1 METKRIIIHI
11 FCIFSFSVSFGQ
23 RQAYSTINGGCLYGF
38 DLAECPYLDQG
49 GIIIKFNDDSL
60 EQIIEPVNLH
70 LATYYSRA
78 AFSDTNGNLL
88 FASNGWRL
96 VDSSGTVLSY
106 KLWRDEIPHPND
118 TPDTSDILVTMGPL
132 FLNDPGDSTKAYL
145 FYGEYD
151 PAFEYSPPNN
161 FTIPADLYFS
171 YTYLDIPTQS
181 LISQENTILNTPTQK
196 GNMQA
201 CRHANGRDW
210 WIIKPGINQNSFYIG
225 LLDPSGLSMQEIII
239 SGAPSTIQA
248 RTFSQF
254 SFEGDKFVHFAVF
267 PDRLLYTYDFDRC
280 SGTLSNMQLHDLSD
294 SLRAGDIN
302 AMTLSPDGSKV
313 YMKKGG
319 YVSQPQQI
327 QGILQYD
334 LITNQYY
341 YVCFYASAPQLTPNG
356 KTVLIQSFIVGE
368 NNEIINTLSEIMN
381 PDEFG
386 TACNL
391 IEHKYPIE
399 NNATFVMPSNYAN
412 FRLGALQGSICD
424 SLSTGIPT
432 SLNYPSLRFKAYPN
446 PVESSLTIEQDI
458 PSLLNLKITD
468 MFGRSVWQGKT
479 SEHKTVLTHEIRTLT
494 NGIYWL
500 EIQDL
505 KTGKR
510 GGTKFIKR

>member
-1 METKRIIIHI
+1 METKRLVIFIIGV
-11 FCIFSFSVSFGQ
+11 FLFSVSFGQ
-23 RQAYSTINGGCLYGF
+23 RQAYSTINGNCWQY
-38 DLAECPYLDQG
+38 YQG
-49 GIIIKFNDDSL
+49 GCDSPSANMMLKFNDDSL
-60 EQIIEPVNLH
+60 EQIIEPLNLN
-70 LATYYSRA
+70 LSTNYSRA
-78 AFSDTNGNLL
+78 AFSDTNGNLI

-96 VDSSGTVLSY
+96 VNSSGDVLSY
-106 KLWRDEIPHPND
+106 KLWRDEMPHPAD
-118 TPDTSDILVTMGPL
+118 SPESTMVLVTMGPL
-132 FLNDPGDSTKAYL
+132 FLNDPGDSSKAYL
-145 FYGEYD
+145 FYGEYETYQ
-151 PAFEYSPPNN
+151 FPP
-161 FTIPADLYFS
+161 FTLNADTYFS
-171 YTYLDIPTQS
+171 YAYLDIPTQS
-181 LISQENTILNTPTQK
+181 LISQENTILDVTTQS

-201 CRHANGRDW
+201 CRHGNGRDW
-210 WIIKPGINQNSFYIG
+210 WIIKPGIYQNSFYIG
-225 LLDPSGLSMQEIII
+225 LLDPNGLSMEEIII
-239 SGAPSTIQA
+239 PGVEESVQA

-254 SFEGDKFVHFAVF
+254 SFNGDKFVHFAVA

-280 SGTLSNMQLHDLSD
+280 SGTLSNLQLHDLSD

-313 YMKKGG
+313 YIKKGA
-319 YVSQPQQI
+319 YISQPQQV
-327 QGILQYD
+327 QGLLQYD
-334 LITNQYY
+334 LNTNQYY
-341 YVCFYASAPQLTPNG
+341 YVSEFSSAPFLTPNG
-356 KTVLIQSFIVGE
+356 KTVLIQSFID
-368 NNEIINTLSEIMN
+368 NIFNQTLSEIVN
-381 PDEFG
+381 PNEFG

-391 IEHKYPIE
+391 MEHKYPIE

-412 FRLGALQGSICD
+412 FKLGALEGSICD

-458 PSLLNLKITD
+458 PSLLDLKITD

-510 GGTKFIKR
+510 GGTKFVKR